1 MNRQEENAVV
11 DSIDPQAKDRL
22 VALLAEFQQLV
33 DDYSHVAVERSRIFA
48 GARDATKAAT
58 AAFESNNLSA
68 AEVYARVTRIK
79 TETGIAARAQKHPQT
94 RNPWPATFTQ
104 LATSN
109 NNSPDETA
117 YSIQPNDEPTTVPV
131 EPPTV
136 AAEPST
142 TNVTKAKTIDDNDDQ
157 KGVDTKNVDDEKD
170 DDDAAASSPP
180 DEFLPPN
187 SPQQEPLSPP
197 EQHTRARPMLGAIFL
212 KDGEEVFFIAVLV
225 FVSTVFVPL
234 CWSYRVFTCFI
245 ASYVTVIAAFVSLL
259 VVGLILEW

>member
-1 MNRQEENAVV
+1 MSRQEENAVV
-11 DSIDPQAKDRL
+11 GSMDPQAKGRV
-22 VALLAEFQQLV
+22 VASLTALQRRYDENFHLCATE
-33 DDYSHVAVERSRIFA
+33 SRIFA

-170 DDDAAASSPP
+170 DDDAAA
-180 DEFLPPN
+180 D
-187 SPQQEPLSPP
+187 
-197 EQHTRARPMLGAIFL
+197 
-212 KDGEEVFFIAVLV
+212 K
-225 FVSTVFVPL
+225 
-234 CWSYRVFTCFI
+234 
-245 ASYVTVIAAFVSLL
+245 
-259 VVGLILEW
+259 